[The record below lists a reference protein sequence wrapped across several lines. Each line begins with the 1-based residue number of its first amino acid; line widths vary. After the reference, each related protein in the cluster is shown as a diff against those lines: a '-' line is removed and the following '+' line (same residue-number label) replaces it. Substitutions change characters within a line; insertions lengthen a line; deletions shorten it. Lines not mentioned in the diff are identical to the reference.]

1 MYLSV
6 IIPTYNRVSLL
17 LNTLKSIVQ
26 QTTPSDCFEV
36 IVVDDGSVDET
47 FKILGRSA
55 YPFPLRVI
63 RQENSGATVARN
75 VGAQNSRGDLLV
87 FLDDDISL
95 CPDALQTLLEECSQ
109 FPRTI
114 LVGTLIWCNP
124 APKATRFSEILHEKL
139 NAASESDRGRV
150 IEFSRCRTGLLAIRR
165 EDFLEIGM
173 FQDPTGG
180 WPNWD
185 DVDFGYRASQR
196 GFTFRQSVNATG
208 FHWDLFSSD
217 IGSYGQWW
225 KRASQSAA
233 QLLYKYPD
241 LKVHLPMFWDKTPVA
256 WGVDPL
262 QTVVRKTIRRLSAG
276 RLMINIATGTAHIL
290 ERIFPHKALLWRLYL
305 WITGG
310 YIVQGFR
317 QGVFALKFDVRETGR

>member
-17 LNTLKSIVQ
+17 LNTLQSIGQ
-26 QTTPSDCFEV
+26 QTMPSDRFEV
-36 IVVDDGSVDET
+36 VVVDDGSVDDT
-47 FKILGRSA
+47 FEILGQTS

-75 VGAQNSRGDLLV
+75 VGVHNSRGDVLV

-95 CPDALQTLLEECSQ
+95 CPEALHILAEECSQ

-124 APKATRFSEILHEKL
+124 APKATRFSEILYEKL
-139 NAASESDRGRV
+139 NAASEADRGRV
-150 IEFSRCRTGLLAIRR
+150 IGFSCCRTGLLAIRR
-165 EDFLEIGM
+165 DDFLEIGM

-196 GFTFRQSVNATG
+196 GFTFRQSAHATG
-208 FHWDLFSSD
+208 FHWDLFSSEV
-217 IGSYGQWW
+217 GAYGQWW

-233 QLLYKYPD
+233 RLLHKYPD
-241 LKVHLPMFWDKTPVA
+241 LKAHLPMFWDKIPVA
-256 WGVDPL
+256 WGVDPWG
-262 QTVVRKTIRRLSAG
+262 TVVRKTIRRFSAA
-276 RLMINIATGTAHIL
+276 RWMIDLATGAAHIL
-290 ERIFPHKALLWRLYL
+290 ERIFPHKALLWHLYL

-317 QGVFALKFDVRETGR
+317 QGLLALKFGVGETGR